1 MIVYDYSE
9 ILQIYSRA
17 KSSEQNKHTD
27 GNTVC
32 LMTYVCVCV
41 CVCVFRCVRAFTH
54 WRK

>member
-41 CVCVFRCVRAFTH
+41 CVQVCVCVRAFTH